1 MHYVQ
6 LNQGNKIPQL
16 GLGVYQT
23 ADGQQTMDAVCWALE
38 AGYRHIDTAKIYGN
52 EKSVG
57 DAIRAS
63 KIPRQQIFL
72 TTKLWNDDIRAGR
85 TEEAFNES
93 LAALQTDYIDLYL
106 IHWPAEG
113 FTEAWTAMEKL
124 YKQGRIRAIG
134 VSNFHKCHLDE
145 LEKRADIKPAVNQV
159 ESHPYFNN
167 NELIDYCFSRD
178 IAVEVWSPLGG
189 TGGNLLQDETLVRLA
204 EKYGR
209 TPAQIVLRWDIQRNV
224 VVIPKSTHRERIVSN
239 QAIFDFE
246 LSDQDMEAVTRLNR
260 ATRVGADPEHFN
272 FEYHGKHPPGRTLHK
287 QKGEQPIRRFLPP
300 LLLITFPLSLS
311 SPFLPFLPPF
321 LPFLSH
327 SLPSAFCPS
336 LFQAPSSYRQV

>member
-1 MHYVQ
+1 M
-6 LNQGNKIPQL
+6 
-16 GLGVYQT
+16 
-23 ADGQQTMDAVCWALE
+23 LE

-57 DAIRAS
+57 DAIRES

-145 LEKRADIKPAVNQV
+145 LEKRADIMPAVNQV

-167 NELIDYCFSRD
+167 NELIKIGVLKNCFDDPRA
-178 IAVEVWSPLGG
+178 IAEMV
-189 TGGNLLQDETLVRLA
+189 A
-204 EKYGR
+204 ER
-209 TPAQIVLRWDIQRNV
+209 THSQVVQVIGKKIVLYKPDKDK
-224 VVIPKSTHRERIVSN
+224 PKI
-239 QAIFDFE
+239 E
-246 LSDQDMEAVTRLNR
+246 LPR
-260 ATRVGADPEHFN
+260 
-272 FEYHGKHPPGRTLHK
+272 
-287 QKGEQPIRRFLPP
+287 
-300 LLLITFPLSLS
+300 
-311 SPFLPFLPPF
+311 
-321 LPFLSH
+321 
-327 SLPSAFCPS
+327 
-336 LFQAPSSYRQV
+336 

>member
-57 DAIRAS
+57 DAIRES

-145 LEKRADIKPAVNQV
+145 LEKRADVMPT
-159 ESHPYFNN
+159 
-167 NELIDYCFSRD
+167 LI
-178 IAVEVWSPLGG
+178 IM
-189 TGGNLLQDETLVRLA
+189 N
-204 EKYGR
+204 
-209 TPAQIVLRWDIQRNV
+209 
-224 VVIPKSTHRERIVSN
+224 
-239 QAIFDFE
+239 
-246 LSDQDMEAVTRLNR
+246 
-260 ATRVGADPEHFN
+260 
-272 FEYHGKHPPGRTLHK
+272 
-287 QKGEQPIRRFLPP
+287 
-300 LLLITFPLSLS
+300 
-311 SPFLPFLPPF
+311 
-321 LPFLSH
+321 
-327 SLPSAFCPS
+327 
-336 LFQAPSSYRQV
+336 

>member
-57 DAIRAS
+57 DAIRES

-85 TEEAFNES
+85 TDEAFNES

-145 LEKRADIKPAVNQV
+145 LEKRADVMPAVNQV

-167 NELIDYCFSRD
+167 NELIKIGVLKNCFDDPRA
-178 IAVEVWSPLGG
+178 IAEMV
-189 TGGNLLQDETLVRLA
+189 A
-204 EKYGR
+204 ER
-209 TPAQIVLRWDIQRNV
+209 THSQVVQVIGKKIVLYKPDKDK
-224 VVIPKSTHRERIVSN
+224 PKI
-239 QAIFDFE
+239 E
-246 LSDQDMEAVTRLNR
+246 LPR
-260 ATRVGADPEHFN
+260 
-272 FEYHGKHPPGRTLHK
+272 
-287 QKGEQPIRRFLPP
+287 
-300 LLLITFPLSLS
+300 
-311 SPFLPFLPPF
+311 
-321 LPFLSH
+321 
-327 SLPSAFCPS
+327 
-336 LFQAPSSYRQV
+336 

>member
-145 LEKRADIKPAVNQV
+145 LEKRADVMPAVNQV

-178 IAVEVWSPLGG
+178 IAVEVWGCPCGF
-189 TGGNLLQDETLVRLA
+189 
-204 EKYGR
+204 
-209 TPAQIVLRWDIQRNV
+209 PAPRISRSRPRSSVWGHRPVLR
-224 VVIPKSTHRERIVSN
+224 T
-239 QAIFDFE
+239 
-246 LSDQDMEAVTRLNR
+246 
-260 ATRVGADPEHFN
+260 GHFPWPRPPCPWRRP
-272 FEYHGKHPPGRTLHK
+272 HG
-287 QKGEQPIRRFLPP
+287 
-300 LLLITFPLSLS
+300 
-311 SPFLPFLPPF
+311 
-321 LPFLSH
+321 
-327 SLPSAFCPS
+327 
-336 LFQAPSSYRQV
+336 